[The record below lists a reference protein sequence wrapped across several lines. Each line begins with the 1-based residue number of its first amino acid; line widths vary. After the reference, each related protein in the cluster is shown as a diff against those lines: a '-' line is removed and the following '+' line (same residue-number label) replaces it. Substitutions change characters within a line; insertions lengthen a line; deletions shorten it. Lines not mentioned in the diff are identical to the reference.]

1 MYWCRMALR
10 HGRHARLV
18 FVQRKLV
25 LLLGMYVMRVVVSR
39 KLLCNIQGLGI
50 LVPA

>member
-1 MYWCRMALR
+1 MAAMRGLY
-10 HGRHARLV
+10 LCT
-18 FVQRKLV
+18 VQRMLV
-25 LLLGMYVMRVVVSR
+25 LLLGMYAMRVVVSR